1 MPIIKPLILMR
12 FKEVASESSK
22 LLPKLSKNLP
32 AEQELAHKIKSI
44 SRNLK
49 IPNINFFLALFVI

>member
-1 MPIIKPLILMR
+1 MPIINLLILMQ

-22 LLPKLSKNLP
+22 LLPKLSNNLP

-44 SRNLK
+44 SGNLK
-49 IPNINFFLALFVI
+49 IPNINFFWVIIC